1 MFNDGGELD
10 IFLDCDIQPVF
21 MGQALVGSQAP
32 NLTYMTVYDDATTRD
47 ESWKRF
53 LEHPKWAKLKEVKR
67 YLGTVSK
74 IDKSDW
80 VPKPYSQL

>member
-1 MFNDGGELD
+1 MFNDAELD
-10 IFLDCDIQPVF
+10 IFLKCDIQPVF
-21 MGQALVGSQAP
+21 MGQALVGSQTP
-32 NLTYMTVYDDATTRD
+32 NLTYMTIYDDAKTRD
-47 ESWKRF
+47 ACWKKF
-53 LEHPKWAKLKEVKR
+53 IEHPEWAVLKEVKR